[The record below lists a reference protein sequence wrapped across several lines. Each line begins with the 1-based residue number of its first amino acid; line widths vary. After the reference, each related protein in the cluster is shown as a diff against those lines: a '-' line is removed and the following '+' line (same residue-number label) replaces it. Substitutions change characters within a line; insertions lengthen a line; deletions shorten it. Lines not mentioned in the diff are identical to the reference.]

1 MNIKDYTLLKF
12 NDLFNLSIE
21 FFINR
26 YNIGYNED
34 INDKRTFLKIFKEW
48 ETKNI
53 MNEKE
58 QFLKKLKQFANTLTD
73 YVSTNEGNW
82 SIKGF
87 IDVDEQ
93 IYTISSDTKIISKIL
108 EIQLFPKF
116 KEFAKENGYRI
127 VLAEKQNWYPD
138 LSFVKIDDERI
149 KFAVDIKTTYKLDEY
164 NGFCNGFTLGS
175 HGEYFRN
182 RTSHKNIQYPYAEYT
197 AHICLG
203 ILYTRAISADIDET
217 EILELSKLKNITSVI
232 SNLIFFAEEKWKIS
246 SDRGGSGNT
255 ANIGSID
262 YIEDLL
268 NGNGVFKNL
277 GEQIFD
283 EYWINQGVLQVL
295 KPDST
300 TEYKKLTKLTEFLNF
315 KGIDISLINQ
325 PKPKKKNKK

>member
-1 MNIKDYTLLKF
+1 M
-12 NDLFNLSIE
+12 
-21 FFINR
+21 
-26 YNIGYNED
+26 
-34 INDKRTFLKIFKEW
+34 FKQW
-48 ETKNI
+48 EIKNI

-58 QFLKKLKQFANTLTD
+58 QFLRKLKSFANTLTN
-73 YVSTNEGNW
+73 YVSTNEGDW

-116 KEFAKENGYRI
+116 KAFAKENGYKI

-138 LSFVKIDDERI
+138 LSFVKIDNENI
-149 KFAVDIKTTYKLDEY
+149 KFAVDIKTTYKLDDY
-164 NGFCNGFTLGS
+164 DGFCNGFTLGS

-182 RTSHKNIQYPYAEYT
+182 RTSNKNIQFPYAQYT

-217 EILELSKLKNITSVI
+217 EILQLSKLENITSVI
-232 SNLIFFAEEKWKIS
+232 SNLVFFAEEKWKIS

-262 YIEDLL
+262 NIEDLL

-283 EYWINQGVLQVL
+283 EYWINQGVMQVL
-295 KPDST
+295 KPNSKT
-300 TEYKKLTKLTEFLNF
+300 KYKKLTKLTEFLNS

-325 PKPKKKNKK
+325 PKPKKKN

>member
-1 MNIKDYTLLKF
+1 M
-12 NDLFNLSIE
+12 
-21 FFINR
+21 
-26 YNIGYNED
+26 
-34 INDKRTFLKIFKEW
+34 FKQW
-48 ETKNI
+48 EIKNI

-58 QFLKKLKQFANTLTD
+58 QFLRKLKSFADTLTN
-73 YVSTNEGNW
+73 YVSTNEGDW

-116 KEFAKENGYRI
+116 KAFAKENGYKI

-138 LSFVKIDDERI
+138 LSFVKIDNENI
-149 KFAVDIKTTYKLDEY
+149 KFAVDIKTTYKLDDY
-164 NGFCNGFTLGS
+164 DGFCNGFTLGS

-182 RTSHKNIQYPYAEYT
+182 RTSNKNIQFPYAQYT

-217 EILELSKLKNITSVI
+217 EILQLSKLENITSVI
-232 SNLIFFAEEKWKIS
+232 SNLVFFAEEKWKIS

-262 YIEDLL
+262 NIEDLL

-283 EYWINQGVLQVL
+283 EYWINQGVMQVL
-295 KPDST
+295 KPNSKT
-300 TEYKKLTKLTEFLNF
+300 KYKKLTKLTEFLNS

-325 PKPKKKNKK
+325 PKPKKKN